1 MGKEVGYFP
10 SRGLFI
16 YKNPPVITFNMSTI
30 ASKAIKHFIIVSVLL
45 FAVRVILQ
53 SSKEK
58 MVFIII
64 NNYRL
69 HNSFDPGIYHHMPY
83 PW

>member
-30 ASKAIKHFIIVSVLL
+30 ASKAIKHFIIVSVLS

-53 SSKEK
+53 SS
-58 MVFIII
+58 
-64 NNYRL
+64 
-69 HNSFDPGIYHHMPY
+69 
-83 PW
+83 